1 MATMC
6 KRCGLHIADGVRK
19 CSMCGGLVTATEPA
33 GVMASGGSTSGV
45 AASASPVA
53 TPLYLGASSGGSS
66 KWMVVLGIS
75 LVATPIFRLNSI
87 FSIELPNLNGEQYQP
102 YLASHPGLV
111 NLLYFRIAM
120 NGILIVSALVLNF
133 LFYTKRKAFPT
144 YMIAYIA
151 ATVLFLVADTSAVN
165 NMFPDANLG
174 RSYVALVRSLIWAGA
189 LIPYLLTSAQ
199 VKSRFVR

>member
-1 MATMC
+1 
-6 KRCGLHIADGVRK
+6 
-19 CSMCGGLVTATEPA
+19 MCGGLVTATEPA
-33 GVMASGGSTSGV
+33 GAMVSGASTS

-87 FSIELPNLNGEQYQP
+87 FSIEIPNLYGEQYQA

-120 NGILIVSALVLNF
+120 NGILILSALVLNF
-133 LFYTKRKAFPT
+133 LFYTKR
-144 YMIAYIA
+144 
-151 ATVLFLVADTSAVN
+151 
-165 NMFPDANLG
+165 
-174 RSYVALVRSLIWAGA
+174 
-189 LIPYLLTSAQ
+189 
-199 VKSRFVR
+199 